1 MSVTVAELSVTGDQ
15 LRAAVGTFPSGVTVV
30 TTLKE
35 DGTDVG
41 LTVSA
46 FASLSL
52 EPAMVLLAV
61 DNASTSLPYLTVG
74 APLGISVLADGQG
87 PVAYQF
93 SKRGVDR
100 FAGVATQ
107 RGRGGV
113 ALIDAAA
120 AFFVGDI
127 TAAYPGGDHTIL
139 TVAVRE
145 CGTHETARPLLYQRG
160 QVHDWPEYQI

>member
-1 MSVTVAELSVTGDQ
+1 MTLTVADLTVTGDQ

-35 DGTDVG
+35 DGSDVG

-46 FASLSL
+46 FSSLSL
-52 EPAMVLLAV
+52 EPAMVVLAV
-61 DNASTSLPYLTVG
+61 DNGSTSLPYLTVG

-93 SKRGVDR
+93 SRRGVDR
-100 FAGVATQ
+100 FAGVDPH
-107 RGRGGV
+107 RGGRGV
-113 ALIDAAA
+113 ALLDGAAA
-120 AFFVGDI
+120 WFAGEIVH
-127 TAAYPGGDHTIL
+127 AYPGGDHTIL
-139 TVAVRE
+139 TVAVHD
-145 CGTHETARPLLYQRG
+145 CGTHESARPLLYQRG

>member
-1 MSVTVAELSVTGDQ
+1 MTVADRTVTGEQ
-15 LRAAVGTFPSGVTVV
+15 LRAVVGTFPSGVTVV
-30 TTLKE
+30 TTLRE

-46 FASLSL
+46 FSSLSL

-61 DNASTSLPYLTVG
+61 DNNSTSLPYLTVG
-74 APLGISVLADGQG
+74 APVGISVLADGQG
-87 PVAYQF
+87 PIAYQF
-93 SKRGVDR
+93 SRRGVDR
-100 FAGVATQ
+100 FAGVDTH
-107 RGRGGV
+107 RGARGV

-120 AFFVGDI
+120 AYFAGDI

-139 TVAVRE
+139 TVAVHD
-145 CGTHETARPLLYQRG
+145 CGTHASARPLLYQRG